1 MAALARFEELRL
13 KLVDWK
19 LEQYGPPLFD
29 AGFDDLS
36 YLQQLDRARLEEV
49 AADAGMKKGHA
60 AKFIAYLL
68 RGQEVPVP
76 RLMPPAGAAAAP
88 TPHTAPA
95 APAM

>member
-60 AKFIAYLL
+60 AKFIAYLT

-76 RLMPPAGAAAAP
+76 RLLPPAGAAA
-88 TPHTAPA
+88 
-95 APAM
+95 

>member
-60 AKFIAYLL
+60 CLL
-68 RGQEVPVP
+68 YTSPSPRDQRGS
-76 RLMPPAGAAAAP
+76 RMPSSA
-88 TPHTAPA
+88 
-95 APAM
+95 

>member
-36 YLQQLDRARLEEV
+36 TYNNSTAR
-49 AADAGMKKGHA
+49 GS
-60 AKFIAYLL
+60 
-68 RGQEVPVP
+68 R
-76 RLMPPAGAAAAP
+76 RWRRTPA
-88 TPHTAPA
+88 
-95 APAM
+95 

>member
-1 MAALARFEELRL
+1 MAALVRFEELRL

-60 AKFIAYLL
+60 AKFVAYLR
-68 RGQEVPVP
+68 RGQNDVP
-76 RLMPPAGAAAAP
+76 RLMPPAGAAA
-88 TPHTAPA
+88 
-95 APAM
+95 